1 MATVTVNN
9 DYESDNRP
17 GEDPCPVIDL
27 IRQIGSEWRL
37 IVLYD
42 LLDEEKRF
50 SEIERST
57 GARPRTLSRV
67 LSDLEDMGFVARRLE
82 EASPVATYYSLTE
95 KGTSLCPVFAEM
107 ESWTAERADSSQSAA
122 TSTPRD

>member
-1 MATVTVNN
+1 MAV
-9 DYESDNRP
+9 DDP
-17 GEDPCPVIDL
+17 GPGDGPGKDPCPVIDL

-42 LLDEEKRF
+42 LQGAEKRF
-50 SEIERST
+50 SELERST

-67 LSDLEDMGFVARRLE
+67 LSDLEETGFVDRRVE

-95 KGTSLCPVFAEM
+95 KGASLCPVFAAM
-107 ESWTAERADSSQSAA
+107 EAWVDEREERSR
-122 TSTPRD
+122 STPET